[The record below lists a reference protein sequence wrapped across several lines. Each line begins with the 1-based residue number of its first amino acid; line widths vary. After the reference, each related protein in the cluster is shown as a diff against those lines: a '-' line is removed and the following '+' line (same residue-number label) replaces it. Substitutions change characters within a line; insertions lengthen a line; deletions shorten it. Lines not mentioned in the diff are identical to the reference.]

1 MTRGWLFLT
10 MGIAAA
16 CPGAQTNVLFII
28 ADDLNR
34 HVGCFGDAVVKS
46 PNVDTLAARG
56 LRFERAYCQ
65 YPVCSPSRVSF
76 LSGRRPEQ
84 TKMFGNEGDSRTPS
98 LKDAAFMPEYFK
110 RQGYFTA
117 RVGKVFHIGRDV
129 PECWDVTEEGTPGN
143 QIIYQPSEPE
153 KLGLSGNMVDK
164 GELDG
169 DAGEKGTWG
178 KLDAGD
184 ERLVDGIISRR
195 IASLIDGAAK
205 GEQPFFIA
213 CGFRR
218 PHQPWIAPEEFYDRY
233 DPSAVPLP
241 EAAPVPLPGGKQK
254 PAAASAE
261 SRRAAKRGYFACV
274 SFMDRQL
281 GRVLEAMDRNNL
293 WGSTAVVLIGDNG
306 YLLGSR
312 NGYWGK
318 GIPYEEACGVP
329 MIVVA
334 PGREGGRV
342 CRRVVEYVD
351 LYPTLVDLAGL
362 PARKDLAGRSLRPLL
377 DDPGAPWDH
386 PAFSIG
392 AREGKPAWLA
402 VSTERYRY
410 VEYAAASQAAELYDM
425 RADPKEWKNLAGDP
439 AHAEAL
445 AKLKAIASGH
455 RQEFWE

>member
-1 MTRGWLFLT
+1 MTRLWLSLT

-16 CPGAQTNVLFII
+16 CPGAPTNVLFII

-98 LKDAAFMPEYFK
+98 LKEAVFLPEYFK

-164 GELDG
+164 GDLDG
-169 DAGEKGTWG
+169 DAGEKGTWA
-178 KLDAGD
+178 KLDVGD
-184 ERLVDGIISRR
+184 EKLVDGIISRR

-205 GEQPFFIA
+205 GERPFFIA

-218 PHQPWIAPEEFYDRY
+218 PHLPWIAPAEFYDRY
-233 DPSAVPLP
+233 DTSAVPLP
-241 EAAPVPLPGGKQK
+241 EAAPVPRPGGKQK
-254 PAAASAE
+254 RAAASAE

-293 WGSTAVVLIGDNG
+293 WDSTAVVMIGDNG

-329 MIVVA
+329 MLLVA
-334 PGREGGRV
+334 PGHEGGRV

-362 PARKDLAGRSLRPLL
+362 PARDDVAGRSLRPLL
-377 DDPGAPWDH
+377 DDPGAPWDY

-392 AREGKPAWLA
+392 AREGRPAWLA

-410 VEYAAASQAAELYDM
+410 VEYADANTPAELYDL
-425 RADPKEWKNLAGDP
+425 RADPKEWKDLVNDPGHAKALEELRGLA
-439 AHAEAL
+439 A
-445 AKLKAIASGH
+445 GH
-455 RQEFWE
+455 RQKFWE

>member
-16 CPGAQTNVLFII
+16 CPGAPTNVLFII

-46 PNVDTLAARG
+46 PNVDALAGRG

-98 LKDAAFMPEYFK
+98 LKEAVFLPEYFK

-164 GELDG
+164 GDLDG
-169 DAGEKGTWG
+169 DAGEKGTWA
-178 KLDAGD
+178 KLDVGD
-184 ERLVDGIISRR
+184 EKLVDGIISRR

-205 GEQPFFIA
+205 GERPFFIA

-218 PHQPWIAPEEFYDRY
+218 PHLPWIAPAEFYDRY

-241 EAAPVPLPGGKQK
+241 EAAPVPRPGGKQK
-254 PAAASAE
+254 RAAASAE

-293 WGSTAVVLIGDNG
+293 WDSTAVVMIGDNG

-334 PGREGGRV
+334 PGHEGGRV

-362 PARKDLAGRSLRPLL
+362 PAQNDLAGRSLRPLL
-377 DDPGAPWDH
+377 DDPGAPWDY

-392 AREGKPAWLA
+392 AREGRPAWLA

-410 VEYAAASQAAELYDM
+410 VEYADANTPAELYDL
-425 RADPKEWKNLAGDP
+425 RADPKEWKDLANDP
-439 AHAEAL
+439 GHAKAL
-445 AKLKAIASGH
+445 EELRGLAAGH
-455 RQEFWE
+455 RQKFWE